1 MESSQPLSPSFLSSP
16 YLHLALSLRPS
27 LTNYPE
33 TSTKRCTTS
42 LGTSVHP
49 GWCPN
54 AQLPPRCSETS
65 STFNPPSPSTINGRS
80 NPGLDSCSPLPKI
93 DIFSPRWATRVQAN
107 SSITFPAVAIILVP
121 QPLTIPPIY
130 PSRTLIHLSILV
142 YESKHTFI
150 IVLIKL
156 FLFCVMLL
164 GYGLQRT
171 YTSSSASSVKDN
183 AEKKKKSQP
192 FATCSSG
199 ISSILFF
206 SHFLIC

>member
-27 LTNYPE
+27 LRNYPE
-33 TSTKRCTTS
+33 NSTKRCTTS

-80 NPGLDSCSPLPKI
+80 NPGLDSCSPLPKMKK
-93 DIFSPRWATRVQAN
+93 FSPRWATRVQAH
-107 SSITFPAVAIILVP
+107 SSITFPPVAIILVP

-142 YESKHTFI
+142 YEAKHTFFI

-156 FLFCVMLL
+156 FLFCVILL
-164 GYGLQRT
+164 GHGLQRT
-171 YTSSSASSVKDN
+171 NTNSFTAPSVKDT
-183 AEKKKKSQP
+183 SP
-192 FATCSSG
+192 PLDSSYSFG
-199 ISSILFF
+199 NSSI
-206 SHFLIC
+206 